1 MVRPN
6 HPIDSPPYILPS
18 PLPQLTRRFKPAP
31 IPETPLKTSIKR
43 PLPMEI
49 EDGVLD
55 LDPTPK
61 KLRMDKQLKRKFA
74 EGHSP
79 SKRRRLEEDGL
90 VEMDG
95 PNEVLEDPG
104 TEATREPDVIVIDED

>member
-1 MVRPN
+1 
-6 HPIDSPPYILPS
+6 
-18 PLPQLTRRFKPAP
+18 
-31 IPETPLKTSIKR
+31 
-43 PLPMEI
+43 MEI

-61 KLRMDKQLKRKFA
+61 KPRTDKQLKRKFA

-104 TEATREPDVIVIDED
+104 TEARREPDIIVIDED